1 MVGIIILIFAFIPES
16 PWWLVSKGKI
26 DKAAKVLTRC
36 NGNVEGY
43 SVDEQIVCHL
53 SLLIVIVF
61 ERSFNI
67 HQEVMTATI
76 AEERLVAERN
86 SEEGTWAVFQ
96 GRNRLR
102 FCIAAWPK
110 ITQQL
115 VGLSVF
121 NTYATYFCEYSS
133 SMSSFTLLISP

>member
-1 MVGIIILIFAFIPES
+1 M
-16 PWWLVSKGKI
+16 SKGKI

-67 HQEVMTATI
+67 LQEVMTATI

>member
-36 NGNVEGY
+36 NGKVEGY
-43 SVDEQIVCHL
+43 SVDEQIVCQRF
-53 SLLIVIVF
+53 LLIVF
-61 ERSFNI
+61 GRSSNI
-67 HQEVMTATI
+67 LQEVMTATI

-121 NTYATYFCEYSS
+121 NTYATYFCGYYSS
-133 SMSSFTLLISP
+133 MPFFTLLISP

>member
-1 MVGIIILIFAFIPES
+1 MVGVILLIFAFIPES

-26 DKAAKVLTRC
+26 DKAVKILTRC

-43 SVDEQIVCHL
+43 SVNEQIVCYPF
-53 SLLIVIVF
+53 LLIVF
-61 ERSFNI
+61 ERSSNI
-67 HQEVMTATI
+67 LQAVMTATI

-102 FCIAAWPK
+102 FFIAAWPK
-110 ITQQL
+110 IAQQL

-121 NTYATYFCEYSS
+121 NTYATYFCGYYTSTS
-133 SMSSFTLLISP
+133 YFTLLIPP